1 MSDIKTPVTPIDE
14 ERAKTPTTEKDH
26 SSSPHALKG
35 RGLRRQFRS
44 TAPTVPTCNG
54 GKATRGSM
62 KSGTGGYHWLLLRIG
77 CLRRSLENI

>member
-14 ERAKTPTTEKDH
+14 ERAKTPTTEKAIAAH
-26 SSSPHALKG
+26 PSLKR

-44 TAPTVPTCNG
+44 TAPAVPTCNG